1 MLPRLAYAPLSQFF
15 FVLGSIVVHD
25 SSQFGCTFSFR
36 HLLNAFNKPF
46 LIFLFLAICF
56 IVSALTPSVPAAF
69 PFFCLFII
77 FIISSSIIIGI
88 GIILL
93 PPFAMFSSSSLLIVS
108 FNPTLFLDPYQNVR
122 SISGAF
128 WYISFFQ
135 VDIYSFH
142 TNSRAFFSPSMYI

>member
-77 FIISSSIIIGI
+77 FIISSSVIIGI

-93 PPFAMFSSSSLLIVS
+93 PPFAMFSSSSLLIIS
-108 FNPTLFLDPYQNVR
+108 FRPILFLDPYQNVR
-122 SISGAF
+122 SISSAF
-128 WYISFFQ
+128 WYISL
-135 VDIYSFH
+135 FH
-142 TNSRAFFSPSMYI
+142 VSINRPHITSSAFFSPST